1 MYAGQPNIRGKRPYA
16 AVAACPSQT
25 QWKSLLTERWN
36 LKAPTLI
43 ISVIGSRAEL
53 SKKFKRTLKN
63 GLWKAAESAGCW
75 IVSDSMDRGLTKVAG
90 EAVRDYRE
98 AYGGDRMVL
107 VGVTSYEKLMFRNL
121 FKTDSREGKDGHYV
135 VQYPEK
141 LSEDERDEGVVS
153 ADSSLNLPYWSKDPD
168 EIHGTQDD
176 KLGPNSKRRMKHH
189 FRLNENHQFVVMMD
203 RQEDK
208 DSSNRKH
215 LLDLR
220 IMLERILVTWAKPSE
235 NPAASSTSIKTPQTE
250 EINRKSDKNPQPR
263 NRPQEKRSGLNVPQL
278 HLPSH
283 PRASIVLPYLTGTL
297 LDQPTPR
304 LSDSVKPDQT
314 TSSTGSTSS
323 RRSSKPGFIDKTA
336 QPEGDGEVVSSDT
349 VARVPI
355 CGIVAGGGES
365 TLQQVYASVTL
376 NRCPMVIVKGT
387 GGTADVIANVIDFI
401 NFKNS
406 LEENVITEDDINL
419 KISSIIH
426 ETRSS
431 SGAEQ
436 IKMAR
441 KKKFAKPNE
450 KTEAEKKE
458 SEGKQV
464 NYRAYAQQVT
474 LLRELIEQYPHLLS
488 VFDSEDTD
496 LDGYMISALLSS
508 AGMDTPRDDLN
519 LDQLEIAIRLNRADI
534 ARTKI
539 FLEGKR
545 WKKGA
550 LDDFMFTVI
559 LNDQNDFV
567 GLLLENGFNLEHF
580 LSVHTL
586 ERLYTESLKKT
597 DYKTELFQLM
607 WKRARIYKMEWVM
620 LRDVGRIIRTIM
632 GDFYQPLYLTRRFR
646 NTVIQGGAFD
656 SSEEDEEVG
665 SNQGKHGKKDSNKPG
680 ESSLSSNA
688 TSASTLPE
696 EEAGDELHLT
706 LKKSRLSKSVT
717 GDTRANDLSQVH
729 GKTKEKLNSGT
740 QIGKDS
746 SKTKTAQKARN
757 RERSHSKEDSRPL
770 LERISLRGDSED
782 EATLKGQS
790 DQSIGGSTETLVT
803 DRLRTSSNH
812 RHSSSHYSKQ
822 TEGLPPISNNGR
834 RCIVRP
840 ITAFQLGYQP
850 YVGYGDATQTNG
862 LLIFGEN
869 VPTQQGTHRTL
880 PLGKHRV
887 IDGSSQVRLS
897 NSQPPRAIAES
908 VSNLKL
914 IRKLSKSEQTDKQ
927 SLSTTERRESS
938 YILQKPSEKGH
949 PPVVVVKVHSAS
961 TEARSKSHERRRSHA
976 QFADPSPRRRSNSAS
991 PFTFTPRGVKGE
1003 PRARNVPN
1011 QRKSIISGS
1020 RVAHSLLHP
1029 LTDPEIVQLQ
1039 LREAER
1045 VAREQRREKERRRR
1059 HRVAQGKFTLLERLT
1074 GKAKEHRLE
1083 ELKPSKL
1090 ANFAHSATVY
1100 LERPA
1105 REIMV
1110 MCILLGKLTM
1120 ARLFWTYEKEPI
1132 AAALTAS
1139 ILFGELA
1146 NKCDDVTCKE
1156 EYEEAARTFEE
1167 KADEVLEECYQED
1180 RVRTQLLLSRKLDFY
1195 GGTSVIRLAAR
1206 GRCIRFMAHPCCQEL
1221 LSGVWMGELSPKFTF
1236 IQFLS
1241 GIIVG
1246 LTFPLLLPQITKYI
1260 ADGNDIASSADQG
1273 GEEEVT
1279 SSSEAARKSD
1289 RLQSLRYSVSGTLLE
1304 QPPSKLRT
1312 QFIRIQQFYQAPITR
1327 FIYSTLFYLL
1337 FLAIFSLSLLKS
1349 LTLSFSYYDYFLVLM
1364 VVSFLSEE
1372 LKQAFGPGSS
1382 ISEYISDGWNQLDCI
1397 AICLFMIGFGLR
1409 LQAYRLIQ
1417 DEGQDLM
1424 VSQPLA
1430 SATNTTGPLGSL
1442 IFNQS
1447 LQTSLIKPSFDSLID
1462 RPSTNST
1469 ITNFVPDW
1477 LNDSVSQNQTWS
1489 EDILYTVTSA
1499 TNETTS
1505 PSWSDQFENWTVDM
1519 PYYVLTNDLFT
1530 IARIFYALSLFA
1542 FFVRLMYIFSFSMVL
1557 GPKLIMINRMI
1568 VHDLLPFLCI
1578 LLVCQMGYGIA
1589 FQSIS
1594 FANGCYAEYR
1604 QDEMTINS
1612 TIQYKTG
1619 LRSFYDM
1626 IIASYFQ
1633 MLGEFRLEEL
1643 QGESSTCRDLNK
1655 CPQTSARRLTVV
1667 MLSAYV
1673 LLTQVLMFNLLVA
1686 TFTSTYNEI
1695 EGSSQYFWCYQR
1707 YEMIQEFVDRPSVA
1721 PPFMLLWYTVEFSG
1735 FILQK
1740 IYGLMTGQISDG
1752 NDGDDPFSRSLQYN
1766 PGLDRKLTK
1775 WEHMIGS
1782 RITRADA
1789 EGAGAHK
1796 WTGGGRGDAHAI
1808 ILRSGAGA
1816 GAAAGAKGLGV
1827 AATVGRGDPSSM
1839 LQGIGPIFGPET
1851 EFIEHRFQEF
1861 GNQLSRFSGMEER
1874 LAKMV
1879 QAANSLVRTMKQVTQ
1894 QQAQMILTLNPTDG
1908 RRLVGLGRK
1917 RGGSTSTNLIL
1928 EAVTKAVAGLGSH
1941 CSDIEERIE
1950 EKIRIEE
1957 QCVKAV
1963 LTRTNAED
1971 LEPDVVLEAK
1981 QQGPPSRGPRGA
1993 PTTGKILER
2002 LIISHRLWRI
2012 VPFNFET
2019 YPGIRMNVPP
2029 DKLNWKVPYPEYR
2042 TFRITEDR
2050 LSIPYVGM
2058 DDGAD
2063 VSPQN
2068 LPYNDYD
2075 SPHGVSRK
2083 ATRGRVRVF
2092 RKSNS
2097 AETSQL
2103 VGLPLN
2109 PSGRS
2114 GLQGKGLLPHWGPN
2128 HAVTVAL
2135 TRAHPDG
2142 IVWNDLPV
2150 IQVAVLCRNQNFC
2163 LPWYLID
2170 HRADCEFHECTP
2182 NVIRALFTRRV
2193 YNLIPDRDEA
2203 KAILTSLKAANIS
2216 LVSTGFLHDHL
2227 NADHAWIETVF
2238 LNIQENP
2245 QNAFRPELL
2254 QVFLENDTSEQ
2265 VIWLDVC
2272 HQIGMRSSHDELLRR
2287 LALHCK
2293 AYFNEELGQEEYG

>member
-1 MYAGQPNIRGKRPYA
+1 SRRQSGSDSVDQTGGTTVAQENQLSERAELFAMMTGPEKETMAQEFAGFLEEKKRFMREVVKWDDSANEIVALAKKMCVIIMDMTDFTRGKGPLSSTMDVIESARKVSDLGKRLDQLCRHIADMCPNSASHRDLLAYLQRITLHCHQLNITSRVKAGVQAGRAEVVENSTALVQAARNLMTAVILTIKQSYLASTKYLGPDKKPIIHWRMRAPPKKQLVSSPTYA

-53 SKKFKRTLKN
+53 SKKFKMTLKN

-75 IVSDSMDRGLTKVAG
+75 IVSDAIDRGLTKVAG

-121 FKTDSREGKDGHYV
+121 FNMDSREGKDGHNV
-135 VQYPEK
+135 VRYPEK

-168 EIHGTQDD
+168 ETHGTQEN
-176 KLGPNSKRRMKHH
+176 KLGPNSKCRMKHH

-203 RQEDK
+203 RREDK
-208 DSSNRKH
+208 ENSNKKR

-220 IMLERILVTWAKPSE
+220 ITLERILVTWAKPSE
-235 NPAASSTSIKTPQTE
+235 SPAASSTSTKPPQTE
-250 EINRKSDKNPQPR
+250 EINRKSVENPQPR
-263 NRPQEKRSGLNVPQL
+263 KTPQEKRSGLNVPQL

-283 PRASIVLPYLTGTL
+283 PRGSVVLPDLTCTL

-304 LSDSVKPDQT
+304 LNESVKPDQ

-323 RRSSKPGFIDKTA
+323 RRSSKPGLPDKTA
-336 QPEGDGEVVSSDT
+336 QLEGDGEIVSSDT

-406 LEENVITEDDINL
+406 LEENVITEDDTNM

-431 SGAEQ
+431 SSAEQ

-464 NYRAYAQQVT
+464 NYRAYAQQVA

-539 FLEGKR
+539 FLEEKR

-567 GLLLENGFNLEHF
+567 SLLLENGFNLEHF

-620 LRDVGRIIRTIM
+620 LRDVGRIIKTIM

-646 NTVIQGGAFD
+646 NTVTQGGAFD

-665 SNQGKHGKKDSNKPG
+665 SNQGKHGKKDSSKPG

-696 EEAGDELHLT
+696 EEAGDELNLT
-706 LKKSRLSKSVT
+706 LKKSRLSKSVA
-717 GDTRANDLSQVH
+717 GDVPANGFSQVH
-729 GKTKEKLNSGT
+729 GKTNEKLNT
-740 QIGKDS
+740 QIDKDN
-746 SKTKTAQKARN
+746 SKTKAAQKTRN
-757 RERSHSKEDSRPL
+757 RERSHAKEDSRPL
-770 LERISLRGDSED
+770 LERISLRDDSED

-803 DRLRTSSNH
+803 DGLRTSPNH
-812 RHSSSHYSKQ
+812 RYSSSFHSKQ
-822 TEGLPPISNNGR
+822 TEGLPPIPNNGR

-862 LLIFGEN
+862 LLIFGEY
-869 VPTQQGTHRTL
+869 VSTQQGTHRTL

-887 IDGSSQVRLS
+887 IDGSSQIRPS
-897 NSQPPRAIAES
+897 NSQPPRAVAES
-908 VSNLKL
+908 MSNLKV

-938 YILQKPSEKGH
+938 YLLRKPSEKGH
-949 PPVVVVKVHSAS
+949 PSVVVVKVHSAS
-961 TEARSKSHERRRSHA
+961 TEVRSKSHERRRSHA
-976 QFADPSPRRRSNSAS
+976 QFADPSPERRSNSAS
-991 PFTFTPRGVKGE
+991 PFILTPRGVKGGLS
-1003 PRARNVPN
+1003 PRNVATR
-1011 QRKSIISGS
+1011 RKSIISGR

-1029 LTDPEIVQLQ
+1029 LTDPEKVQLQ

-1120 ARLFWTYEKEPI
+1120 ARLFWAYEKVWKFRPSILKPSEPI

-1260 ADGNDIASSADQG
+1260 ADGNDGASSVDQG
-1273 GEEEVT
+1273 GEEEAT
-1279 SSSEAARKSD
+1279 SPSDAARKSD
-1289 RLQSLRYSVSGTLLE
+1289 RLQSLRYSVSGTLVE
-1304 QPPSKLRT
+1304 QPPSKLKT

-1397 AICLFMIGFGLR
+1397 AIGLFIIGFGLR
-1409 LQAYRLIQ
+1409 LQAFCLVQ
-1417 DEGQDLM
+1417 EEGQDLM

-1430 SATNTTGPLGSL
+1430 SATNTTDPFGSL

-1447 LQTSLIKPSFDSLID
+1447 LETSLVLPSVHSPTDV
-1462 RPSTNST
+1462 PSTNST
-1469 ITNFVPDW
+1469 NIHFVPDW
-1477 LNDSVSQNQTWS
+1477 LNDSMSQNQTWS

-1499 TNETTS
+1499 INES
-1505 PSWSDQFENWTVDM
+1505 ANPSWNDQLENWTVDM
-1519 PYYVLTNDLFT
+1519 PYYLLTNDLFT

-1612 TIQYKTG
+1612 TIQYKSG

-1752 NDGDDPFSRSLQYN
+1752 NEGDDPFSRSLQHN

-1808 ILRSGAGA
+1808 ILRAGAGA

-1827 AATVGRGDPSSM
+1827 AAAVGRGDPSSM

-1874 LAKMV
+1874 LSKMV

-1894 QQAQMILTLNPTDG
+1894 QQAQ
-1908 RRLVGLGRK
+1908 
-1917 RGGSTSTNLIL
+1917 
-1928 EAVTKAVAGLGSH
+1928 
-1941 CSDIEERIE
+1941 
-1950 EKIRIEE
+1950 
-1957 QCVKAV
+1957 
-1963 LTRTNAED
+1963 
-1971 LEPDVVLEAK
+1971 
-1981 QQGPPSRGPRGA
+1981 
-1993 PTTGKILER
+1993 
-2002 LIISHRLWRI
+2002 
-2012 VPFNFET
+2012 
-2019 YPGIRMNVPP
+2019 
-2029 DKLNWKVPYPEYR
+2029 
-2042 TFRITEDR
+2042 
-2050 LSIPYVGM
+2050 
-2058 DDGAD
+2058 
-2063 VSPQN
+2063 
-2068 LPYNDYD
+2068 
-2075 SPHGVSRK
+2075 
-2083 ATRGRVRVF
+2083 
-2092 RKSNS
+2092 
-2097 AETSQL
+2097 
-2103 VGLPLN
+2103 
-2109 PSGRS
+2109 
-2114 GLQGKGLLPHWGPN
+2114 
-2128 HAVTVAL
+2128 
-2135 TRAHPDG
+2135 
-2142 IVWNDLPV
+2142 
-2150 IQVAVLCRNQNFC
+2150 
-2163 LPWYLID
+2163 
-2170 HRADCEFHECTP
+2170 
-2182 NVIRALFTRRV
+2182 
-2193 YNLIPDRDEA
+2193 
-2203 KAILTSLKAANIS
+2203 
-2216 LVSTGFLHDHL
+2216 
-2227 NADHAWIETVF
+2227 
-2238 LNIQENP
+2238 
-2245 QNAFRPELL
+2245 
-2254 QVFLENDTSEQ
+2254 
-2265 VIWLDVC
+2265 
-2272 HQIGMRSSHDELLRR
+2272 
-2287 LALHCK
+2287 
-2293 AYFNEELGQEEYG
+2293 